1 MAELGFGIIG
11 CGGISDVHAQAIQSI
26 PGARLIGFHNRTRT
40 RAQRQAGCYGVSW
53 DLDLDRFLERP
64 GMDAVSV
71 CTPSG
76 THGEL
81 GMVAAR
87 AGKHVMV
94 EKPIEVS
101 LEKGRLLTAACR
113 EAGVRLGVIFQSRFL
128 PAVQRIR
135 SAVREGALGKVLL
148 AEASVRW
155 FRKPDYFQSG
165 PWRATWALDG
175 GGALINQSIHTID
188 LLQHLVGRPRSVFG
202 FAKNLLHA
210 SIEAEDT
217 SVAVIEFQGGA
228 LGVIQGAT
236 TLRPGFPRRLE
247 IFGEKGSLLLEGDAI
262 ARWDV
267 PGTSGGTRGQ
277 TVAGSGGSDPFS
289 ASMESEVANHRRQ
302 FRDFMAAIREDRPP
316 LVDGEEGLKAL
327 EIVLAIYRSA
337 RERRPVELPPG

>member
-1 MAELGFGIIG
+1 MAAIGFGIIG
-11 CGGISDVHAQAIQSI
+11 CGGVSDVHAQAIQSI
-26 PGARLIGFHNRTRT
+26 AGARLVGFHNRIRP
-40 RAQRQAGCYGVSW
+40 RAERQAARYGVSW
-53 DLDLDRFLERP
+53 DLDLDRFLRRP

-81 GMVAAR
+81 GTLAAR

-94 EKPIEVS
+94 EKPLEVS
-101 LEKGRLLTAACR
+101 LEKGRLLIAACR

-128 PAVQRIR
+128 PAVQRIQA
-135 SAVREGALGKVLL
+135 AVQAGALGKLL
-148 AEASVRW
+148 LGEASVRW
-155 FRKPDYFQSG
+155 YRKPGYFQEG

-188 LLQHLVGRPRSVFG
+188 LLQYLVGRPRSVFG

-217 SVAVIEFQGGA
+217 AAAVMEFGCGA
-228 LGVIQGAT
+228 LGVVQGAT
-236 TLRPGFPRRLE
+236 SLRPGFPRRLE
-247 IFGEKGSLLLEGDAI
+247 LFGERGSLLLEGDEI

-267 PGTSGGTRGQ
+267 PGATGGTQRP
-277 TVAGSGGSDPFS
+277 TAAGSGTSAPFS
-289 ASMESEVANHRRQ
+289 ASMKSEIANHQRQ
-302 FRDFMAAIREDRPP
+302 FEDFMAAIREDRPP

-327 EIVLAIYRSA
+327 EIVLAVYRSA

>member
-1 MAELGFGIIG
+1 MAEIGFGIIG
-11 CGGISDVHAQAIQSI
+11 CGGVSDVHAQAIQSI
-26 PGARLIGFHNRTRT
+26 PGARLIGFHNRTRP
-40 RAQRQAGCYGVSW
+40 RAERQAERYGVGW
-53 DLDLDRFLERP
+53 DLDLDRFLKRP

-81 GMVAAR
+81 GMLAAR

-94 EKPIEVS
+94 EKPIEVN

-135 SAVREGALGKVLL
+135 AAVQGGDLGKLL
-148 AEASVRW
+148 LGDASVRW
-155 FRKPDYFQSG
+155 FRKPDYFQDG

-188 LLQHLVGRPRSVFG
+188 LLQYLVGRPRSVFG
-202 FAKNLLHA
+202 FAGNLLHA
-210 SIEAEDT
+210 SIETEDT
-217 SVAVIEFQGGA
+217 AVAVIQFGCGA
-228 LGVIQGAT
+228 LGVVQGAT
-236 TLRPGFPRRLE
+236 SLRPGFPRRLE
-247 IFGEKGSLLLEGDAI
+247 LFGEKGSLLLEGDEI

-267 PGTSGGTRGQ
+267 PGTTGGNRGR
-277 TVAGSGGSDPFS
+277 TVAGSGSSDPFS
-289 ASMESEVANHRRQ
+289 ASMKSEMANHRRQ
-302 FRDFMAAIREDRPP
+302 FEDFIAAIREDRPP

-327 EIVLAIYRSA
+327 EIVLAVYRSA
-337 RERRPVELPPG
+337 REKKPVELPPG